1 MGLKV
6 FNFICE
12 NGHTFEAMVSG
23 TEEFERQKKRGLFTC
38 PICNTKKVSRALSA
52 PHVQAASSAKAR
64 PSNTVE
70 ELNSVYNSIKKVL
83 DQSEFVGDR
92 FAEEARSI
100 HKGESPERVITGTP
114 TSSEVEELLDE
125 GIGVLPLGIKTKK
138 HVN

>member
-12 NGHTFEAMVSG
+12 NGHTFEAMISG
-23 TEEFERQKKRGLFTC
+23 IEEFERQKKRGFFTC
-38 PICNTKKVSRALSA
+38 PVCGTSEISRALSA
-52 PHVQAASSAKAR
+52 PHIQASSGKGRAE
-64 PSNTVE
+64 NTVE
-70 ELNSVYNSIKKVL
+70 ALNSVYDTIKKVL

-100 HKGESPERVITGTP
+100 HKGDAPERIITGTP

-125 GIGVLPLGIKTKK
+125 GIDVMPIAVKEKK
-138 HVN
+138 KVN